1 MPLSLLCWCW
11 PRKPNQ
17 LLTASWKIGQL
28 KSSCSSIQPFRK
40 GSLDL
45 DMVELDHEIVGL
57 YEHCLWTLGTC
68 MLVMGYG
75 NMLSEQ
81 IQPQIIPAF
90 WECTNSINWKL
101 RHYSRFFFIHFLFEI
116 HGGEMKDFESAF
128 HRFSSLTF
136 SVWIQWRIIIF
147 FSWECLHRNKSLT
160 CLL

>member
-1 MPLSLLCWCW
+1 MPVSLLCWFW

-28 KSSCSSIQPFRK
+28 KSSCSSTQPFRK

-45 DMVELDHEIVGL
+45 DMVELDHEIAGV

-68 MLVMGYG
+68 MLVMDYG

-90 WECTNSINWKL
+90 WECTNSIDWKI

-116 HGGEMKDFESAF
+116 RGGKIKDFESAL
-128 HRFSSLTF
+128 HRFSSLTL
-136 SVWIQWRIIIF
+136 SVWSDEHLITVANYYL
-147 FSWECLHRNKSLT
+147 FSRMPS
-160 CLL
+160 